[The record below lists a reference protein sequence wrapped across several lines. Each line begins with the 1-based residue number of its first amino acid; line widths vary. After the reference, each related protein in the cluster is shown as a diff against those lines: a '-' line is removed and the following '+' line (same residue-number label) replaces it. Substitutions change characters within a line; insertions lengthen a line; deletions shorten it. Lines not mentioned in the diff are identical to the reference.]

1 MKANNLYHYVF
12 TKIKQI
18 VLIFISWCLIIN
30 NEINFKLLL
39 WIYFCWNSLQPISD
53 TQIRPIVNHVY
64 RRWIRII
71 YFYGSHQHWAQSSKG
86 QIKMDVRSVELRL
99 IWYRVRKTSFLSIE
113 VLRTKQLVS
122 TTLCWTAIFTC
133 LR

>member
-39 WIYFCWNSLQPISD
+39 WIYFFWNSLQPISN

-64 RRWIRII
+64 RRWLRII
-71 YFYGSHQHWAQSSKG
+71 YFYGSHQPWAQSSKG